1 MLFLV
6 ASYYSTNNIFLF
18 VNLKAFPHTKKSH
31 NNVAFYYS
39 FMNKFGAV

>member
-31 NNVAFYYS
+31 T
-39 FMNKFGAV
+39 MWLLITHL